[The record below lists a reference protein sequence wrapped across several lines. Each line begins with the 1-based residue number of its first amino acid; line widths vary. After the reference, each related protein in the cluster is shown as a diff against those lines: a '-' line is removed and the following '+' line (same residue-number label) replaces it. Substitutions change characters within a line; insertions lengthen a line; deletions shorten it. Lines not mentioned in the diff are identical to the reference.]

1 VHVNVKYFTAVFS
14 EGTMK
19 DRVMFM

>member
-1 VHVNVKYFTAVFS
+1 MHVNVKYFTAVFS
-14 EGTMK
+14 EGTME